1 MASKIYCPV
10 CQVTFIHKGSLTA
23 NAILICPVCGAK
35 LQVSALYPKIQVEKF
50 PQLPEE
56 EINDR
61 IVEFARLRGYVFSED
76 RELVVEGL
84 LQKKDSYGDFYC
96 PCRYDNIPENICP
109 CLETRMGKVK
119 KEGHC
124 F

>member
-1 MASKIYCPV
+1 MASKIYCSV

-23 NAILICPVCGAK
+23 NAILICPACGAK
-35 LQVSALYPKIQVEKF
+35 LQVAALYPEIQVEKF

-56 EINDR
+56 EINNR
-61 IVEFARLRGYVFSED
+61 IEEFARLRGYVFSED